1 MNARGRLNFVKKNRI
16 INIDNKALNTPEDIK
31 KKNNLIYQAL
41 SDSIKNFTDMN
52 LQLKASIEENLVKFR
67 EGKKFWL
74 QDMIKTKE
82 IFRNEI
88 QFFLEKLIELN
99 ENL

>member
-1 MNARGRLNFVKKNRI
+1 M
-16 INIDNKALNTPEDIK
+16 
-31 KKNNLIYQAL
+31 